1 MGKKRRLNS
10 AKSKFASKHSNHPR
24 MTLLMK
30 QETKT
35 QHAEAEVHT
44 EAEIHTEAETHTEVE
59 PVQEISPIPPPSI
72 SKTIER
78 PKAKKAAAP
87 RKKTST
93 TKKKRTP
100 KKKTTSASA

>member
-35 QHAEAEVHT
+35 QHAEAEV
-44 EAEIHTEAETHTEVE
+44 HTEAETHTEVE